1 MKRELLDAL
10 YKRAVGH
17 YAEETV
23 TEYGADDVSLKK
35 KVTNKYYPPD
45 IAAIKL
51 YDEVVKADNPYA
63 EYSDKELEKE
73 KKRLLKELKRG
84 GKNES
89 R

>member
-1 MKRELLDAL
+1 MKRDILDAL
-10 YKRAVGH
+10 LKKAVGH

-23 TEYGADDVSLKK
+23 TEYGVDDNSLKK

-51 YDEVVKADNPYA
+51 YEEMSKSDNPYA
-63 EYSDKELEKE
+63 EYSDIELEKE
-73 KKRLLKELKRG
+73 KKRLLKELEKG
-84 GKNES
+84 GGNES